1 MSVKFYLSDYRNRMG
16 ECPIRVSVC
25 VHGQRFVSTVGM
37 SVHPSNWVNDP
48 SLPVSKGR
56 WVRADTVNSSGASAI
71 RINNKLRRVVRHFE
85 EWEPSAPDYPDKPL
99 LRLELLYAL
108 GKKRRPDPEQAA
120 REEKRFLIGAYDEY
134 LACRPKTRQ
143 WAPETLKA
151 HRTLR
156 GHLINGFGSKTLD
169 YFNEDGLNAFIHYL
183 RYDKKMKENT
193 IRKVFSSFKSFL
205 NWAYEKHYTKVD
217 SVRYYCPRF
226 VLFEKPV
233 IHLDKDELHKLWNL
247 EMPADGEVI
256 TLKDK
261 EGQPYEKVVLNHDT
275 LDKARDLFLFQ
286 CMTSLRYDDLSS
298 VRWSNIRDNKLCI
311 VTGKTRNPVVIE
323 LNRYANFILDKYRA
337 VSLPFDVALPPLT
350 NQEMNRALKVISQ
363 LCGFDDPVTFT
374 YSQAGKRIEE
384 TMPKYQ
390 CIGTHNGRKTFISLA
405 LSEGIPT
412 QVVRHWSGH
421 RSEEAM
427 QPYIAITDKAR
438 IESMNMYESGLNLDE

>member
-1 MSVKFYLSDYRNRMG
+1 
-16 ECPIRVSVC
+16 
-25 VHGQRFVSTVGM
+25 
-37 SVHPSNWVNDP
+37 
-48 SLPVSKGR
+48 
-56 WVRADTVNSSGASAI
+56 
-71 RINNKLRRVVRHFE
+71 
-85 EWEPSAPDYPDKPL
+85 
-99 LRLELLYAL
+99 
-108 GKKRRPDPEQAA
+108 
-120 REEKRFLIGAYDEY
+120 
-134 LACRPKTRQ
+134 
-143 WAPETLKA
+143 
-151 HRTLR
+151 
-156 GHLINGFGSKTLD
+156 
-169 YFNEDGLNAFIHYL
+169 
-183 RYDKKMKENT
+183 MKENT

-217 SVRYYCPRF
+217 SVRYYYPRF

-233 IHLDKDELHKLWNL
+233 IHLDKDELHRLWNL

-323 LNRYANFILDKYRA
+323 LNRYANSILDKYRGLL
-337 VSLPFDVALPPLT
+337 LPSDVALPLIT
-350 NQEMNRALKVISQ
+350 NQEMNRCLKVISQ

-438 IESMNMYESGLNLDE
+438 IESMNKYESGLNLEE